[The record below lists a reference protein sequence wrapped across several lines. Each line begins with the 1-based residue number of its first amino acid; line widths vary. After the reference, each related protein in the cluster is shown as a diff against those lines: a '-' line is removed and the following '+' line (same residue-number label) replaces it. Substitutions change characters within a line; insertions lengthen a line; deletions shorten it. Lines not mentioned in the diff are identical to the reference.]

1 MKTRK
6 TDTQTK
12 PYHFSPLPFPVRSKE
27 QAEESIKSIAD
38 SFVTIR
44 QALDYLSRTQAYIE
58 MGQKKSWDSFV
69 KHSLPDLHTKQANKL
84 LNMNNIER
92 NLNLGDELGTV
103 PLEALK
109 MLDKLPVEERKSAW
123 LLANDAL
130 VDGGSVIEPLKAII
144 KNKMLII
151 TADKDSL

>member
-1 MKTRK
+1 MAT
-6 TDTQTK
+6 TNSNEQTK
-12 PYHFSPLPFPVRSKE
+12 PYHFSPLPFPIRSKE
-27 QAEESIKSIAD
+27 KAEESIKSIAD
-38 SFVTIR
+38 SFKIIR

-69 KHSLPDLHTKQANKL
+69 KHSLPDLHIKQANIL
-84 LNMNNIER
+84 LSMNNIER

-103 PLEALK
+103 PLEVLK

-130 VDGGSVIEPLKAII
+130 VQGGSVIESLKAII

-151 TADKDSL
+151 TADKAL